1 MNAIRF
7 GLGRWS
13 LGAGIAVAALGMASA
28 TAQEITEFRI
38 GILGGENEADRL
50 RSNACLAERFEAL
63 LGVPVSLFPA
73 ADYAG
78 VLEGLLGGTL
88 DYAEL
93 GASGYAG
100 IYLEDPDAVLPILTT
115 RQVDGSTGYYSIML
129 ARSDSGITSFEDMQ
143 GRVLGFA
150 DPNSTSGYL
159 VPMVSFLNAG
169 IDPEEYFADTRFSGG
184 HEQNVLAVVNG
195 EIDGG
200 VTWVSGVGD
209 FEEGYTSGALRRMID
224 SGLLD
229 MSELTQVW
237 QSPLIPNGPIVVRSE
252 LPEEVRSA
260 VLDSLLAMPEDD
272 PECFY
277 SAMSGE
283 FDSYVEVDETF
294 YETIIAARR
303 MVIEGDS

>member
-1 MNAIRF
+1 MNAIRL
-7 GLGRWS
+7 GLGRLS
-13 LGAGIAVAALGMASA
+13 LGAGIAAAALGMASA

-100 IYLEDPDAVLPILTT
+100 IYLEDPEAVLPILTT

-129 ARSDSGITSFEDMQ
+129 ARSDSDITSFEDMQ

-169 IDPEEYFADTRFSGG
+169 IDPDEYFAETRFSGG

-195 EIDGG
+195 EIDGS

-209 FEEGYTSGALRRMID
+209 FEDGSETHTVVVDIPDRGAQR
-224 SGLLD
+224 
-229 MSELTQVW
+229 
-237 QSPLIPNGPIVVRSE
+237 
-252 LPEEVRSA
+252 
-260 VLDSLLAMPEDD
+260 
-272 PECFY
+272 
-277 SAMSGE
+277 
-283 FDSYVEVDETF
+283 
-294 YETIIAARR
+294 AARGGPHR
-303 MVIEGDS
+303 RPRLPAGDAGRRSGVLLLGHVRRVRQLCRGR

>member
-1 MNAIRF
+1 
-7 GLGRWS
+7 
-13 LGAGIAVAALGMASA
+13 
-28 TAQEITEFRI
+28 
-38 GILGGENEADRL
+38 
-50 RSNACLAERFEAL
+50 
-63 LGVPVSLFPA
+63 
-73 ADYAG
+73 
-78 VLEGLLGGTL
+78 
-88 DYAEL
+88 
-93 GASGYAG
+93 
-100 IYLEDPDAVLPILTT
+100 
-115 RQVDGSTGYYSIML
+115 ML
-129 ARSDSGITSFEDMQ
+129 ARSDSGIMSFEDMQ
-143 GRVLGFA
+143 GRILGFA

-159 VPMVSFLNAG
+159 VPMVSFINAG
-169 IDPEEYFADTRFSGG
+169 IDPDAYFAETRFSGG
-184 HEQNVLAVVNG
+184 PEQNVLAVVNG

-200 VTWVSGVGD
+200 VTWVSGVGE

-252 LPEEVRSA
+252 LPEEVRTA
-260 VLDSLLAMPEDD
+260 VLDSLMAMPEDD

-294 YETIIAARR
+294 YETIISARR